1 MNNSLPSVYIF
12 ADTIYIDRFMKNKK
26 LLILTEKDIQ
36 QKISRIAYEILENNY
51 EEKELI
57 IAGIK
62 DNGYNFAKKLVSVL
76 KKIAPFKLTFTSIS
90 INKNKPLSEE
100 VVIDLRKEEL
110 NNKTVIIADDVANTG
125 KTLFYA
131 LKPLMNFSPKNV
143 QVCVLVDRK
152 HKKFPIAADYIGI
165 SLSTT
170 MKEHISV
177 EFENVKEEGVYLL

>member
-1 MNNSLPSVYIF
+1 MRKRRLRYWKNHSQNF
-12 ADTIYIDRFMKNKK
+12 ETMKNKK
-26 LLILTEKDIQ
+26 LLLLTEKDIQ

-62 DNGYNFAKKLVSVL
+62 DNGYNFAKKIVNAL
-76 KKIAPFKLTFTSIS
+76 KKISPFKLTLTSIS
-90 INKNKPLSEE
+90 INKVKPLSEE
-100 VVIDLRKEEL
+100 VIIDLKKEEL
-110 NNKTVIIADDVANTG
+110 NNKTVIIIDDVANTG
-125 KTLFYA
+125 RTLFYA

-143 QVCVLVDRK
+143 QICVMVDRK
-152 HKKFPIAADYIGI
+152 HKKFPVSADYIGI

-177 EFENVKEEGVYLL
+177 EIESVKEEGVYLL